1 MLPMRKVLIA
11 FVLSVLAQ
19 DDAPSL
25 IVRNGLVVTHDGSR
39 EADLRIRAGVIA
51 EIGRNI
57 AAVAGGRE
65 IDARGLLVFPGGVDP
80 HVHLGGS
87 GDDYTTGSAAA
98 LAGGVTTISNF
109 VSPPPNEDAAASFE
123 RAAAQVRS
131 QAVADIM
138 LHWRVN
144 DPAAATPPAIA
155 ALVERGQPSL
165 KVFMVRPSFDQNAAG
180 FLTLLATA
188 GRSGVLTMMHCEDA
202 AMLTMITEQMIAE
215 NRASLAHYPDSRPV
229 MIEAAATERAV
240 AMSEATGAPVYIV
253 HLSSE
258 RALRVAEAAARRG
271 LPVYVETR
279 PIYLHLTRERYS
291 GPDRGLYVGQPP
303 LREKRD
309 QDALWAGI
317 AQGTIHVLGTDH
329 LAYTRAQKLDPAQTV
344 ASHRAGMSNLQ
355 EARPMLYSEGVR
367 TGRITKEQFVAVTA
381 TNPAKLFGLYP
392 RKGTIAVGSDADI
405 VLWDPNE
412 TRTIDDRD
420 MLSRSG
426 FSVYRGWKVTGWPR
440 TTLRRGE
447 IVYDRGTVI
456 GRAGSGQLL
465 PRSPWQRPSTASPR
479 Q

>member
-1 MLPMRKVLIA
+1 MRKVLIA
-11 FVLSVLAQ
+11 LILSVMVQ
-19 DDAPSL
+19 DDGPSL

-39 EADLRIRAGVIA
+39 AADVRIRGGVIA
-51 EIGRNI
+51 EIGQNI

-65 IDARGLLVFPGGVDP
+65 IDARGLLVLPGGVDP

-109 VSPPPNEDAAASFE
+109 VSPQPNEDAAASFE
-123 RAAAQVRS
+123 RAAALVRA
-131 QAVADIM
+131 QAVADIL

-144 DPAAATPPAIA
+144 DAQAVTASDLAAF
-155 ALVERGQPSL
+155 VERGQPSL
-165 KVFMVRPSFDQNAAG
+165 KVFMVRPSFDQHAVG
-180 FLTLLATA
+180 FLTLLASA
-188 GRSGVLTMMHCEDA
+188 GRAGVLTMMHCEDA
-202 AMLTMITEQMIAE
+202 AMLTMITERMIAE
-215 NRASLAHYPDSRPV
+215 NRGSLAHYPESRPV
-229 MIEAAATERAV
+229 VIEAAATERAV

-258 RALRVAEAAARRG
+258 RALRVAEAAQHRG

-291 GPDRGLYVGQPP
+291 GPDRGLYIGQPP

-309 QDALWAGI
+309 QDALWAAI
-317 AQGTIHVLGTDH
+317 SRGTIHVLGTDH

-367 TGRITKEQFVAVTA
+367 SGRITREQFVAVTA
-381 TNPAKLFGLYP
+381 TNPARLFGLYP

-405 VLWDPNE
+405 VIWDPNE

-426 FSVYRGWKVTGWPR
+426 FSVYNGWKVTGWPR

-447 IVYDRGTVI
+447 IVYDRGRVV
-456 GRAGSGQLL
+456 GRAGSGQLVHRAPGQPGSSAL
-465 PRSPWQRPSTASPR
+465 PRR
-479 Q
+479 